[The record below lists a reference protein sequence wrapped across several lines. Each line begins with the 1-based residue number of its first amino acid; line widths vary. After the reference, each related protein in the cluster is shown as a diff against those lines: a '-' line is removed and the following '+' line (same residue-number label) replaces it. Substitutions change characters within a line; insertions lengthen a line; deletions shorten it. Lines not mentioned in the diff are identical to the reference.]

1 MTQQTIGN
9 IGGKAATQP
18 EPPPAAPPGN
28 AAAQPEPPPAAVDA
42 ATQPEPPPAAQPV
55 YSDGLIVPGTTIGG
69 PVGTFYADFTLL
81 NPERTRSCPL
91 NGLVDTGSSYTM
103 IPAAIMAELGV
114 EPDQTK
120 WFRLANGDVQDFPVG
135 WARIALDGQEDNV
148 QIVFGSGS
156 RVLIGSMA
164 LETFALAVDAKN
176 HRLIPADLFL

>member
-9 IGGKAATQP
+9 ISGL
-18 EPPPAAPPGN
+18 
-28 AAAQPEPPPAAVDA
+28 A

-55 YSDGLIVPGTTIGG
+55 YSDSRIVPGTTIGG
-69 PVGTFYADFTLL
+69 PVGVFYADFTLR
-81 NPERTRSCPL
+81 NPERTHARDL

-103 IPAAIMAELGV
+103 IPAAIMAELGI

-120 WFRLANGDVQDFPVG
+120 WFLLANGDTQDFPVG
-135 WARIALDGQEDNV
+135 WARIELDGQEDNV
-148 QIVFGSGS
+148 QIVFGPEG
-156 RVLIGSMA
+156 RVLLGSIA

>member
-1 MTQQTIGN
+1 MTQQTTSN
-9 IGGKAATQP
+9 IGGKAAGKAVTQP
-18 EPPPAAPPGN
+18 EPPPSAPVKAAGI
-28 AAAQPEPPPAAVDA
+28 AAA
-42 ATQPEPPPAAQPV
+42 QPEPPPAAQPV

-81 NPERTRSCPL
+81 NPERTHARDL

-120 WFRLANGDVQDFPVG
+120 WFRLANGDTQDFPVG

-148 QIVFGSGS
+148 QIVFGPGN

>member
-1 MTQQTIGN
+1 MTQQTTSN
-9 IGGKAATQP
+9 IGDKAATQP
-18 EPPPAAPPGN
+18 EPPPAA
-28 AAAQPEPPPAAVDA
+28 AQPVKA
-42 ATQPEPPPAAQPV
+42 ATQPAPPPAAAQPV

-81 NPERTRSCPL
+81 NPERTHARAL

-148 QIVFGSGS
+148 QIIFGPGS

>member
-1 MTQQTIGN
+1 MPQQTIGN
-9 IGGKAATQP
+9 IGGKAAAQPEPPPGEAPPVKAAGKAATQP
-18 EPPPAAPPGN
+18 EPPPAAP
-28 AAAQPEPPPAAVDA
+28 
-42 ATQPEPPPAAQPV
+42 PV

-81 NPERTRSCPL
+81 NPERTHARDL
-91 NGLVDTGSSYTM
+91 NGLVDTGSSYAM
-103 IPAAIMAELGV
+103 IPAAIMAELGIAP
-114 EPDQTK
+114 EQTK
-120 WFRLANGDVQDFPVG
+120 WFRLANGDMQDFPVG

-148 QIVFGSGS
+148 QIVFGPGN

>member
-9 IGGKAATQP
+9 AGGKAATQP
-18 EPPPAAPPGN
+18 EPPPAA
-28 AAAQPEPPPAAVDA
+28 VDA
-42 ATQPEPPPAAQPV
+42 AGIATTQPEPAAQPV

-120 WFRLANGDVQDFPVG
+120 WFRLANGEVQDFPVG

-148 QIVFGSGS
+148 QIVFGSGN